1 MEIEVERGI
10 YEVQTRKHNGTYQT
24 RVRTEQLAY
33 ANAYYN
39 GINIGNGY
47 TKRFLVNGKTIH
59 KVKGD

>member
-10 YEVQTRKHNGTYQT
+10 YEVQTRKNGKYQT

-33 ANAYYN
+33 ANAYFN
-39 GINIGNGY
+39 GINIGNGH

-59 KVKGD
+59 KVKGY